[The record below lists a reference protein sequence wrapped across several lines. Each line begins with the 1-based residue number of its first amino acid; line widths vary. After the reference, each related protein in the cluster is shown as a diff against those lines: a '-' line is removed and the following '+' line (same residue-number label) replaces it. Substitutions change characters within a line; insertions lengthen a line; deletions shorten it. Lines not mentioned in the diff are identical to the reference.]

1 MLLSDHKSKTPKYCI
16 QFTLYIEK
24 QQQILTFEQRG
35 VFSIFALKEMTELII
50 KIAAD
55 TFSIQLFE

>member
-1 MLLSDHKSKTPKYCI
+1 M